1 MKKVLHI
8 NLKAKYFYEIKNG
21 IKTFEYRLNND
32 YWSKR
37 LVDKDY
43 EEIHFKLGYPK
54 TDEVDKI
61 IKVPYSGYEIQT
73 ITHDEFGSLPV
84 EVFAIKTNCDFVIQ
98 KLLNG
103 STAFIL
109 PIEDFID
116 NNKHKFTL
124 NQLPNDLEFQ
134 AIQGKELLMACF
146 WSESNKMSYW
156 WKLPLK
162 SRDTIKIKDK
172 EFCITN
178 VEIVST
184 MNQKQ
189 PMFINK
195 FENDVFVAY
204 YVVKEL

>member
-1 MKKVLHI
+1 
-8 NLKAKYFYEIKNG
+8 
-21 IKTFEYRLNND
+21 
-32 YWSKR
+32 
-37 LVDKDY
+37 
-43 EEIHFKLGYPK
+43 
-54 TDEVDKI
+54 
-61 IKVPYSGYEIQT
+61 
-73 ITHDEFGSLPV
+73 
-84 EVFAIKTNCDFVIQ
+84 
-98 KLLNG
+98 
-103 STAFIL
+103 
-109 PIEDFID
+109 
-116 NNKHKFTL
+116 
-124 NQLPNDLEFQ
+124 
-134 AIQGKELLMACF
+134 MACF